1 MTRKI
6 LHIAVAFLLLAATS
20 GITIT
25 RHYCGENLISVVLGQ
40 QADSCCDGPCHHC
53 HNETVHF
60 QVEDNFTLNQVQFN
74 PDDIASFDL
83 MNVPVL
89 TFLDGFTDEVANPG
103 FTQFTDKHPPPK
115 LASSLPALQTFR
127 L

>member
-6 LHIAVAFLLLAATS
+6 LHIAVSFLLLAATS

-25 RHYCGENLISVVLGQ
+25 RHYCGENLISVVFGQ
-40 QADSCCDGPCHHC
+40 QADSCCDGPCQHC
-53 HNETVHF
+53 HNETVHY

-83 MNVPVL
+83 MYVPVL
-89 TFLDGFTDEVANPG
+89 TFLDGFTDEVSNPG
-103 FTQFTDKHPPPK
+103 FIQFIDKYPPPK